1 MFQFEVNFRHTKIY
15 LNSDSVDK
23 ISDEKSDKKHV
34 TTVDTMKK
42 KDCFNFLA
50 LDIK

>member
-1 MFQFEVNFRHTKIY
+1 MFQFEVNFRRTKIY

-42 KDCFNFLA
+42 KDFFNFLA